1 MPHEIKLVFFCLIC
15 QPMPRVDW
23 NAPGLKY
30 ELNYR
35 RVGGEPPDRWTVE
48 RFNSTVGIFPVPNPG
63 YYKLWEFRIRAVNN
77 EGLGPWSPTEQS
89 YSGQDRPD
97 GKPEDVKV
105 GAITARSVEL
115 SWNPLPVPSRGSV
128 DGYRVSVVKLM

>member
-1 MPHEIKLVFFCLIC
+1 MPL
-15 QPMPRVDW
+15 VDW

-35 RVGGEPPDRWTVE
+35 KVGGESPEDWTVE
-48 RFNSTVGIFPVPNPG
+48 RFNSTVGKFTVPDPG

-89 YSGQDRPD
+89 YSGQDKPD
-97 GKPEDVKV
+97 GKPENVEI
-105 GAITARSVEL
+105 GEIRARSVEL
-115 SWNPLPVPSRGSV
+115 SWKPLPVPSRGSV
-128 DGYRVSVVKLM
+128 DGYRVSVMKLM

>member
-1 MPHEIKLVFFCLIC
+1 
-15 QPMPRVDW
+15 MPRVDW

-35 RVGGEPPDRWTVE
+35 KVGSEPPERWTVK
-48 RFNSTVGIFPVPNPG
+48 RFNSSVGIFTVPDPG

-89 YSGQDRPD
+89 YSGQDKPD
-97 GKPEDVKV
+97 GKPENVEIGK
-105 GAITARSVEL
+105 IEARSVKL
-115 SWNPLPVPSRGSV
+115 SWKPLPVPSRGSI
-128 DGYRVSVVKLM
+128 DGYRVSVMKLM